1 MTHASRLILPRTLN
15 IYLQQQ
21 LLRVLRSLIL
31 QMEIK
36 LLRLLSQV
44 SSSNKLSSHTAIN
57 ILLLFMKIPKKK
69 VKLEFSLSKM
79 LCSLENKQKEHLN
92 IFKLL
97 MHRKITILTTWNGD
111 HWIRQFIIAQIE
123 ADWCNMM
130 WLSAKLLVL
139 EMFTDKKY
147 FLYLSQRTL
156 LCYWHAAEMEPASFF
171 IQKLSMKLDLFNLI
185 SHADHALLVLFM
197 KVLKTKNSMCLF
209 VAVRMLK
216 T

>member
-21 LLRVLRSLIL
+21 LLRELRYLIL

-36 LLRLLSQV
+36 LLRLLYQV

-57 ILLLFMKIPKKK
+57 ILQLFMKIPKKK

-111 HWIRQFIIAQIE
+111 HWIRQFIIALIE

-130 WLSAKLLVL
+130 WLSAKL
-139 EMFTDKKY
+139 
-147 FLYLSQRTL
+147 
-156 LCYWHAAEMEPASFF
+156 
-171 IQKLSMKLDLFNLI
+171 
-185 SHADHALLVLFM
+185 
-197 KVLKTKNSMCLF
+197 
-209 VAVRMLK
+209 
-216 T
+216 